1 VRFLPR
7 RCRNAG
13 IFGQIVGDYR
23 MGRIFLIIV
32 TAGALAAAAYF
43 AVNPL
48 PPNWIPWKLPVLDA
62 PPTPFAHV
70 QINRLKLD
78 REACTAVLDG
88 TEALTYAPQ
97 KDETKGTACAFSNVV
112 RADETPERF
121 NISPIATC
129 SLTAT
134 LYWWNRQ
141 LDHLALEHLGSP
153 IAQIDQVGTYACR
166 NVNSRET
173 GSRSQHATAN
183 AIDIEAFRLV
193 DGRRITVLKNWGDD
207 SAEGRFLKA
216 AHNAACK
223 LFNGALGPDYNA
235 LHANHFHL
243 DLGPYLICR

>member
-1 VRFLPR
+1 MARILL
-7 RCRNAG
+7 
-13 IFGQIVGDYR
+13 IV
-23 MGRIFLIIV
+23 L
-32 TAGALAAAAYF
+32 TAGALAAAAYV

-62 PPTPFAHV
+62 APTPFAHL
-70 QINRLKLD
+70 QINRLRLD

-88 TEALTYAPQ
+88 AEDLTYAPQ
-97 KDETKGTACAFSNVV
+97 RDETKGSACSFTNVV
-112 RADETPERF
+112 RADEAPARF

-129 SLTAT
+129 SLTAS
-134 LYWWNRQ
+134 LYWWNRRIET
-141 LDHLALEHLGSP
+141 LAIEILGSP
-153 IAQIDQVGTYACR
+153 VVRVEQVGTYACR

-183 AIDIEAFRLV
+183 AIDIEAFRLE
-193 DGRRITVLKNWGDD
+193 DGRRISVVKNWGDD

-216 AHNAACK
+216 AHGAACK
-223 LFNGALGPDYNA
+223 LFNGVLGPDYNA